1 MAKPRDKLYVCG
13 TVFARSGDQQLS
25 VTKSQILD
33 ALARVASPRGVALTN
48 ARVLSEIA
56 ITDGKVLFSI
66 NVDAA
71 EAKAWETAR
80 ADAEAA
86 VRALPGV
93 SNVMV
98 ALTAERKPGT
108 PAAAPARPAP
118 GHRHDHG
125 VQPVSAH
132 RPPANPGGSPMA
144 RQSEIPGIAA
154 VIAVAS
160 GKGGVGKSTTALNL
174 ALGLRD
180 LGLRVGLMDADIY
193 GPSVPRL
200 TGIREKPQ
208 LNDQKKMVPLM
219 RFGLAIMSIGFLVEE
234 ETAMIWRGPM
244 VMSAITQM
252 LRDVAWGELDVL
264 VVDMPPGTGD
274 AQLTLAQNVPLKGA
288 VIVSTPQDLAL
299 IDARRGL
306 AMFTKVNVPVLGIIE
321 NMSYFQCPEC
331 GTRSDIFGHGGA
343 RHEAE
348 RLGVPFLGEVPLHM
362 QIRAMSDA
370 GTPVVVSEPDGPHA
384 AIYRAI
390 GSQVRDQLRKVH
402 AIA

>member
-1 MAKPRDKLYVCG
+1 V
-13 TVFARSGDQQLS
+13 S
-25 VTKSQILD
+25 VTQQQVLDVLGKVKS
-33 ALARVASPRGVALTN
+33 PGGVALTHAN
-48 ARVLSEIA
+48 VLSA
-56 ITDGKVLFSI
+56 VTVNDGKVFFSI

-71 EAKAWETAR
+71 QARAWETVR
-80 ADAEAA
+80 AETEAA
-86 VRALPGV
+86 VRAIPGV
-93 SNVMV
+93 TAAMV
-98 ALTAERKPGT
+98 ALTAERKPGS
-108 PAAAPARPAP
+108 PAAAP
-118 GHRHDHG
+118 HRHSHG

-132 RPPANPGGSPMA
+132 RPPQSPVSPMSK
-144 RQSEIPGIAA
+144 QSEIPGIAA

-180 LGLRVGLMDADIY
+180 LGLRVGLLDADIY

-208 LNDQKKMVPLM
+208 LDDNRKMIPIQ

-252 LRDVAWGELDVL
+252 LRDVAWGTLDIL

-274 AQLTLAQNVPLKGA
+274 AQLTLAQNVPLRGA
-288 VIVSTPQDLAL
+288 VIISTPQDLSL

-306 AMFTKVNVPVLGIIE
+306 AMFKKVNVPVLGIVE

-343 RHEAE
+343 RLEAE
-348 RLGVPFLGEVPLHM
+348 RLGVPFLGEIPLHM
-362 QIRAMSDA
+362 SIRATSDS
-370 GTPVVVSEPDGPHA
+370 GTPVVDSEPDGPHA

-390 GSQVRDQLRKVH
+390 GAKVRDQLQGV
-402 AIA
+402 IAAA

>member
-1 MAKPRDKLYVCG
+1 M
-13 TVFARSGDQQLS
+13 S
-25 VTKSQILD
+25 VTQQQVLD
-33 ALARVASPRGVALTN
+33 ALAKVASPRGVALTN
-48 ARVLSEIA
+48 AGVLSTISVG
-56 ITDGKVLFSI
+56 DGKVFFSI

-71 EAKAWETAR
+71 EARAWESVR
-80 ADAEAA
+80 AQAEAA
-86 VRALPGV
+86 VRAIPGV
-93 SNVMV
+93 TVAMI
-98 ALTAERKPGT
+98 ALTAERKPG
-108 PAAAPARPAP
+108 AATAPPPHRHAP
-118 GHRHDHG
+118 G
-125 VQPVSAH
+125 VAPVASH
-132 RPPANPGGSPMA
+132 KPPQSPTSPMA
-144 RQSEIPGIAA
+144 KQSEIPGIAA

-180 LGLRVGLMDADIY
+180 LGLRVGLLDADIY

-208 LNDQKKMVPLM
+208 LNDERKMIPIQ

-234 ETAMIWRGPM
+234 DTAMIWRGPM

-252 LRDVAWGELDVL
+252 LRDVAWGTLDIL

-288 VIVSTPQDLAL
+288 VIISTPQDLSL

-306 AMFTKVNVPVLGIIE
+306 AMFKKVNVPVLGIVE
-321 NMSYFQCPEC
+321 NMSYFQCPQC

-348 RLGVPFLGEVPLHM
+348 RLGVPFLGEIPLHM
-362 QIRAMSDA
+362 SIRVTSDS
-370 GTPVVVSEPDGPHA
+370 GTPVVESEPDGPYA

-390 GSQVRDQLRKVH
+390 GAKVRDQLQG
-402 AIA
+402 AIAAA